1 VHFVKRQ
8 TPRANMQYL
17 FLKHSML
24 EASPDDVA
32 TCVLLA
38 PAYNS
43 HLVAFAIVARGTF
56 NGFYFKSDSV
66 NGDNI
71 DS

>member
-1 VHFVKRQ
+1 VKRQ
-8 TPRANMQYL
+8 IPRASTR
-17 FLKHSML
+17 FHSSKHSML
-24 EASPDDVA
+24 EASPDDVV

-43 HLVAFAIVARGTF
+43 LLVAFAIVARGTF

>member
-1 VHFVKRQ
+1 
-8 TPRANMQYL
+8 
-17 FLKHSML
+17 ML
-24 EASPDDVA
+24 EASPDDVV

-43 HLVAFAIVARGTF
+43 LLVAFAIVARSAL

-66 NGDNI
+66 NCYNI